1 MADIPGVLSSAEQM
15 KANYEKYRDKYK
27 DANEELVNSETFL
40 NLMVA
45 EMTNQD
51 PLEPT
56 SNTDFIAQLA
66 QFTQLTYAQDSS
78 KYAMAN
84 YAATL
89 VGKIA
94 TGSKMDGTELVTKT
108 GVVESVTQTNNSYT
122 VRIDGV
128 DFDIKKITAV
138 KDKGTSDSDDG
149 TGGLSS
155 NALANSIAMAAN
167 MVGKYATVSVGE
179 KDTKSGFIDSIK
191 VKDGKITAVIVD
203 PNGEWT
209 IESPLDKITEVT
221 FATIVEEPDT
231 DTETGDKADADKT
244 DSTDGDET
252 TVDKAESD
260 ANKTENNVDK
270 AESNADKTDTDDTNK
285 VADTNG
291 PDESVNGNPAVSD
304 SDVKYDFIVEND
316 DPFNT
321 NFG

>member
-1 MADIPGVLSSAEQM
+1 MADIPGVLSSSDQM

-27 DANEELVNSETFL
+27 DSTDELVNSETFL

-78 KYAMAN
+78 KFAMAN

-89 VGKIA
+89 VGKVA

-108 GVVESVTQTNNSYT
+108 GVVESVTQMKNSYT

-138 KDKGTSDSDDG
+138 KDKDSANVSSGVTSN
-149 TGGLSS
+149 GL
-155 NALANSIAMAAN
+155 ADSIARAAN
-167 MVGKYATVSVGE
+167 MVGMYATIKVG
-179 KDTKSGFIDSIK
+179 DSGTKSGFIDSIK
-191 VKDGKITAVIVD
+191 VKDGKITAVVTD
-203 PNGEWT
+203 PNGEWSV
-209 IESPLDKITEVT
+209 ESPLENITEVT
-221 FATIVEEPDT
+221 YATIVEEPDNGGDSTST
-231 DTETGDKADADKT
+231 DDKT
-244 DSTDGDET
+244 DEKTDGVDGDDGET
-252 TVDKAESD
+252 
-260 ANKTENNVDK
+260 
-270 AESNADKTDTDDTNK
+270 NASNK
-285 VADTNG
+285 VADTNK
-291 PDESVNGNPAVSD
+291 PDKESVNGNPEASND
-304 SDVKYDFIVEND
+304 SDVDVKSNFFVED
-316 DPFNT
+316 DTPSNT

>member
-1 MADIPGVLSSAEQM
+1 MANSIPGILSSEEQM

-27 DANEELVNSETFL
+27 DSTDDLVNSETFL

-78 KYAMAN
+78 KFAMAN

-94 TGSKMDGTELVTKT
+94 TGSKMDGTQLVTKT
-108 GVVESVTQTNNSYT
+108 GVVESVTQTKNNSYM
-122 VRIDGV
+122 VKIDGV
-128 DFDIKKITAV
+128 EFDIKKITAV
-138 KDKGTSDSDDG
+138 KDKGSSDSDSA

-155 NALANSIAMAAN
+155 NALANLIANAAN

-191 VKDGKITAVIVD
+191 VKDGKITAVIAD

-231 DTETGDKADADKT
+231 ETGDKADADKLP
-244 DSTDGDET
+244 SNDGSET
-252 TVDKAESD
+252 NT
-260 ANKTENNVDK
+260 
-270 AESNADKTDTDDTNK
+270 DKTDKTDKTDDTDDTDKTGNSNN
-285 VADTNG
+285 VADTNK
-291 PDESVNGNPAVSD
+291 PDESVNGNPAANESSD
-304 SDVKYDFIVEND
+304 PDVEVKNNFIVEGD
-316 DPFNT
+316 TLGNT
-321 NFG
+321 HF

>member
-1 MADIPGVLSSAEQM
+1 MADIPGVLSSSDQM
-15 KANYEKYRDKYK
+15 KANYEKYRNKYK
-27 DANEELVNSETFL
+27 DSTDELVNSETFL

-78 KYAMAN
+78 KFAMAN

-89 VGKIA
+89 VGKVA

-108 GVVESVTQTNNSYT
+108 GVVESVTSTNNSYT

-138 KDKGTSDSDDG
+138 KDKDTADASGVTSN
-149 TGGLSS
+149 GL
-155 NALANSIAMAAN
+155 ADSIARAAN
-167 MVGKYATVSVGE
+167 MVGMYATVNVGD

-191 VKDGKITAVIVD
+191 VKDGKITAVITD
-203 PNGEWT
+203 PEGKWS

-221 FATIVEEPDT
+221 YATIVEEPDESEKGDAANDKEVDDDKENDEKVDGVDSEEDKT
-231 DTETGDKADADKT
+231 TDKAD
-244 DSTDGDET
+244 
-252 TVDKAESD
+252 
-260 ANKTENNVDK
+260 N
-270 AESNADKTDTDDTNK
+270 TNK
-285 VADTNG
+285 AANTNKLDNG
-291 PDESVNGNPAVSD
+291 SVNGNPESN
-304 SDVKYDFIVEND
+304 SDVDVKNNLFVEDD
-316 DPFNT
+316 DPSNT

>member
-1 MADIPGVLSSAEQM
+1 MANSIPGILSSEEQM

-27 DANEELVNSETFL
+27 DSNEELVNSETFL

-78 KYAMAN
+78 KFAMAN

-94 TGSKMDGTELVTKT
+94 TGSKMDGTQLVTKT
-108 GVVESVTQTNNSYT
+108 GVVESVTQTKNNSYM
-122 VRIDGV
+122 VKIDGV
-128 DFDIKKITAV
+128 EFDIKKITAV
-138 KDKGTSDSDDG
+138 KDKGSSDSDDI

-179 KDTKSGFIDSIK
+179 KDTKSGFIGSIK
-191 VKDGKITAVIVD
+191 VKDGKITAVIAD

-209 IESPLDKITEVT
+209 IESPVDKITEVT

-231 DTETGDKADADKT
+231 ETGDKADADKLP
-244 DSTDGDET
+244 SNDGSET
-252 TVDKAESD
+252 NT
-260 ANKTENNVDK
+260 
-270 AESNADKTDTDDTNK
+270 DKTDKTDKTDDTDDTDKTGNSNN
-285 VADTNG
+285 VADTNK
-291 PDESVNGNPAVSD
+291 PDESVNGNPAANESSD
-304 SDVKYDFIVEND
+304 PDVEVKNNFIVEGD
-316 DPFNT
+316 TLGNT
-321 NFG
+321 HF

>member
-1 MADIPGVLSSAEQM
+1 MANSIPGILSSEEQM

-27 DANEELVNSETFL
+27 DSNEELVNSETFL

-78 KYAMAN
+78 KFAMAN

-94 TGSKMDGTELVTKT
+94 TGSKMDGTQLVTKT
-108 GVVESVTQTNNSYT
+108 GVVESVTQTKNNSYM
-122 VRIDGV
+122 VKIDGV
-128 DFDIKKITAV
+128 EFDIKKITAV
-138 KDKGTSDSDDG
+138 KDKGSSDSDDT
-149 TGGLSS
+149 TGQLTS

-167 MVGKYATVSVGE
+167 IVGKYATVSVGE

-191 VKDGKITAVIVD
+191 VKDGKITAVIAD

-231 DTETGDKADADKT
+231 ETGDKADADKLP
-244 DSTDGDET
+244 SNDGSET
-252 TVDKAESD
+252 NT
-260 ANKTENNVDK
+260 
-270 AESNADKTDTDDTNK
+270 DKTDKTDDTDKTGNSNN
-285 VADTNG
+285 VADTNK
-291 PDESVNGNPAVSD
+291 PDESVNGNPAANESSD
-304 SDVKYDFIVEND
+304 PDVEVKNNFIVED
-316 DPFNT
+316 DTLGNT
-321 NFG
+321 HF

>member
-1 MADIPGVLSSAEQM
+1 MADIPGVLSSSDQM
-15 KANYEKYRDKYK
+15 KANYEKYRNKYK
-27 DANEELVNSETFL
+27 DSTDELVNSETFL

-78 KYAMAN
+78 KFAMAN

-89 VGKIA
+89 VGKVA

-108 GVVESVTQTNNSYT
+108 GVVESVTSTNNSYT

-138 KDKGTSDSDDG
+138 KDKDSADASGVTSN
-149 TGGLSS
+149 GL
-155 NALANSIAMAAN
+155 ADSIARAAN
-167 MVGKYATVSVGE
+167 MVGMYATVKVGD

-191 VKDGKITAVIVD
+191 VKDGKITAVITD
-203 PNGEWT
+203 PEGKWT

-221 FATIVEEPDT
+221 YATIVEEPDES
-231 DTETGDKADADKT
+231 DKGDNKEVDGDKSDDEKVDGVDGGKDKT
-244 DSTDGDET
+244 
-252 TVDKAESD
+252 
-260 ANKTENNVDK
+260 
-270 AESNADKTDTDDTNK
+270 
-285 VADTNG
+285 
-291 PDESVNGNPAVSD
+291 DESVNGNPEASNGLD
-304 SDVKYDFIVEND
+304 DDVEYSGIIDLG
-316 DPFNT
+316 DPSNST
-321 NFG
+321 